1 MSIRGGETRESTQE
15 IDSAGFQSIQLST
28 VNEGWLPRLV
38 EIDAT
43 WNPASWSI
51 QLFERELYNPAARV
65 RGVFCD
71 GALVGY
77 LIAHVVMDEAH
88 IVSLGVHPGWRGRGF
103 GNLLIKDFLRIALF
117 ENISTITLEVR
128 ASNSI
133 AQSLYQKVGFS
144 VAGIRRHYYS
154 DNSEDALTMRWSSC

>member
-1 MSIRGGETRESTQE
+1 MSIRGDQSHNGGEQNDR
-15 IDSAGFQSIQLST
+15 AGFQSIQLST
-28 VNEGWLPRLV
+28 VNEEWLPNLV

-43 WNPASWSI
+43 WNPISWSI
-51 QLFERELYNPAARV
+51 QLFERELHNPAARV

-88 IVSLGVHPGWRGRGF
+88 IVSLGVHPGWRARGF
-103 GNLLIKDFLRIALF
+103 GNLLIKDFLRIAVF
-117 ENISTITLEVR
+117 ENISSITLEVR

-133 AQSLYQKVGFS
+133 AQALYQKVGFS
-144 VAGIRRHYYS
+144 VVGVRRHYYS
-154 DNSEDALTMRWSSC
+154 DNSEDALTMRWASC